1 MSRIRTEEQMH
12 FALHE
17 RMLCGGCGGPPQG
30 TAPTQGCSTLNT

>member
-17 RMLCGGCGGPPQG
+17 RMLCGGPPQG